1 MFFFPSIATAA
12 FTRYGRRALA
22 INVLSLLV
30 TLTLAQ
36 PITAAE
42 KQRVVMLGDSITA
55 GYGLAAGDA
64 LPVQLHSALKK
75 LEFDVEVE
83 NAGVSGDTT
92 AGGLSRFDWAIQGEP
107 DLIVIAL
114 GANDGL
120 RGIDPADTR
129 RNLAAIIER
138 AQSRNARVLLAGMLA
153 PPNMGAEYGEQFNA
167 IYPELSTEQDVMLYP
182 FLLDGVAADPALNQ
196 SDGIHPNADGA
207 RIIAAKLADVIAPV
221 LRSP

>member
-22 INVLSLLV
+22 INVLLLLV